1 MSLVGK
7 SIYPLDLV
15 ENTIKKFNVSLTQN
29 YINQVVNYFAKTQ
42 DINLTFDFY
51 YNLLK
56 DSKQYFTDNEIDKA
70 KQKKLFKDTVDYHL
84 TQNYYDKKIKEPY
97 KTDYAVWLP
106 SSSPRKTASIE
117 HIANYGK
124 VFKIGKGINGDYPS
138 KRKNCRCG
146 IKILNSNE
154 LADYGVV
161 DD

>member
-56 DSKQYFTDNEIDKA
+56 DSKQYFIDNDIDKN
-70 KQKKLFKDTVDYHL
+70 KQKKLNS
-84 TQNYYDKKIKEPY
+84 QWNQ
-97 KTDYAVWLP
+97 
-106 SSSPRKTASIE
+106 E
-117 HIANYGK
+117 HKLIYCLRH
-124 VFKIGKGINGDYPS
+124 V
-138 KRKNCRCG
+138 
-146 IKILNSNE
+146 IL
-154 LADYGVV
+154 
-161 DD
+161 